1 MKIAYVGDFINHG
14 TSLQTSGTSLVILL
28 SRIEN
33 VASVDVYC
41 PEKYKIFEEFKTP
54 ENVRING
61 FYRYDNPIS
70 LIKLLGISWKS
81 YDLVIFNILPT
92 GFGKGSISN
101 ATALAIP
108 LLLTKLLRINNIK
121 IIYHNSV
128 YTNDIK
134 TLGYNSVYDRIR
146 SYFLGRMEKTMFKS
160 IPTYVLLDLYKARI
174 DKAIGKNMVRVLNAR
189 YLEAI
194 TTVYMNNL
202 IDRELIETE
211 KSEIPVI
218 LLHGFWG
225 PQKNIELALSNL
237 LKLRNNGKK
246 FRLVISGGIN
256 THFPNYEAEFKKL
269 LDLYSNAIDEYLGYV
284 KEKDLMDIFLKTDL
298 LILPYNTPGGHSGV
312 LEQGMFFELLS
323 IAIDFP
329 EYKEQANGSSLVKLT
344 ERGNFGEIVMLS
356 LNSNEKKKIVLIK
369 SKVILIQNNIKLILN
384 SGERGDD

>member
-1 MKIAYVGDFINHG
+1 M
-14 TSLQTSGTSLVILL
+14 
-28 SRIEN
+28 
-33 VASVDVYC
+33 
-41 PEKYKIFEEFKTP
+41 
-54 ENVRING
+54 
-61 FYRYDNPIS
+61 
-70 LIKLLGISWKS
+70 
-81 YDLVIFNILPT
+81 
-92 GFGKGSISN
+92 
-101 ATALAIP
+101 
-108 LLLTKLLRINNIK
+108 
-121 IIYHNSV
+121 
-128 YTNDIK
+128 
-134 TLGYNSVYDRIR
+134 GYNSVYDRIR